1 MLAILSVAI
10 VLVYAALPS
19 VLDRSTRAPE
29 RRRGPPAA
37 LRLISSIG
45 QTGGFVSPYLIGLI
59 KSQTGR
65 LDCGL
70 YLMSILLCLG
80 ALVLFV
86 TVRDEPKGESS

>member
-1 MLAILSVAI
+1 VFWT
-10 VLVYAALPS
+10 V
-19 VLDRSTRAPE
+19 
-29 RRRGPPAA
+29 PPAHLSGA
-37 LRLISSIG
+37 AAAGGIALISSIG

-65 LDCGL
+65 LDYGL

-86 TVRDEPKGESS
+86 TVHDEPKGESS